1 MEWGTPQSQMTFYT
15 MTLCHAEGLLLRRMS
30 SMAKG
35 CWDKWKQKELQ
46 GHRDCKPNYNNGSLP
61 STYAQMRKR
70 LLSVQEE
77 DSQVADSSINFRLL
91 TLCLYQI
98 SHLNIKYFFLLHNSQ
113 QSLTHT
119 QPPSCGRKTLVC
131 VCARTCARTPRS
143 SFPSYYIVNR
153 NTLMHAQTYFGQIFS
168 TTCNLAPTI
177 LHWVV
182 SAIRTVTNTECTASC
197 TFLRTLNAS

>member
-119 QPPSCGRKTLVC
+119 QPPSCGRKTPVC
-131 VCARTCARTPRS
+131 VCVHACA
-143 SFPSYYIVNR
+143 
-153 NTLMHAQTYFGQIFS
+153 HAHPGPLS
-168 TTCNLAPTI
+168 LPTI
-177 LHWVV
+177 LSTEILWCMPRHTLGRYSAQPVTWHQLFCQCHKDSHKHWVHC
-182 SAIRTVTNTECTASC
+182 ILHIFENT
-197 TFLRTLNAS
+197 